1 MNENLW
7 NLFEAAVNVYEGFNI
22 FYFIFA
28 FLDYNFKPTKS
39 KVIFSCGALMH
50 TCIVFILNE
59 LMFYEGI
66 WGIAYMIFAFLYTL
80 FSVHRNV
87 LKIFFASLLAYIWIL
102 SINAFATVFISSV
115 SNSAITD
122 IYTEHSIERFIMIL
136 TVQLLVTYAYRITL
150 KIFKRNGI
158 QLQLQEWMLILIVF
172 IFSFSIILMIHL
184 VQLDYDLSVTHHYLL
199 LLASFGLVI
208 INVVCYYMIVKLSKA
223 NAVKIEHELLLVES
237 NYRKRYAEDAKNQ
250 YEEIRRI
257 RHDMKQSYNVIQQLV
272 SDERYEELKQY
283 LPQMNEQISGT
294 ESTITTNHTIV
305 NAILNTKLSTAKKQ
319 GIKTLCNTVKDLHIG
334 QIEEIDLCHL
344 LGNLLDNSIEAAA
357 KCPAGRTRYMEVS
370 IAERNQ
376 ILLITV
382 KNSYDSHQLNP
393 ALKTSKPNKMNHGF
407 GIKTIKQIAKKY
419 HGFADFYTE
428 GTLFCCNIALQMQ

>member
-7 NLFEAAVNVYEGFNI
+7 NLFEAVVNVYEGFNLY
-22 FYFIFA
+22 YFIFA
-28 FLDYNFKPTKS
+28 FLDYNFKSTKN
-39 KVIFSCGALMH
+39 KIIFSCGALLN
-50 TCIVFILNE
+50 TCIVFMLNA

-66 WGIAYMIFAFLYTL
+66 WGIAYMVFTFLYALL
-80 FSVHRNV
+80 FVCRNAV
-87 LKIFFASLLAYIWIL
+87 KVFFATLLAYIWIL
-102 SINAFATVFISSV
+102 SINAFTTVFISSV
-115 SNSAITD
+115 SNSTITD
-122 IYTEHSIERFIMIL
+122 IYIEHNIERFIMIL

-158 QLQLQEWMLILIVF
+158 QLQFQEWLLILVVF
-172 IFSFSIILMIHL
+172 ILSFSIIMLIHL
-184 VQLDYDLSVTHHYLL
+184 VQLNYNFAVKHHNLL
-199 LLASFGLVI
+199 LLASFGLVV
-208 INVVCYYMIVKLSKA
+208 INVVCYYMIVRLSKA

-257 RHDMKQSYNVIQQLV
+257 RHDMKQSYHVIQQLV
-272 SDERYEELKQY
+272 SDERYDELKQY

-294 ESTITTNHTIV
+294 ESTITTNHAIV

-370 IAERNQ
+370 ITERNQ

-382 KNSYDSHQLNP
+382 KNSYDSHQFNS
-393 ALKTSKPNKMNHGF
+393 ALKTSKPNKMEHGF
-407 GIKTIKQIAKKY
+407 GIKTIKRIAKKY
-419 HGFADFYTE
+419 QGFADFYTE
-428 GTLFCCNIALQMQ
+428 DTLFCCNITLQMQ